1 MLPYFIGYGGLA
13 PSTSTGR
20 VFCMI
25 YALVGIPF
33 CLVFISA
40 LGRQFFNASQRLCIK
55 SSCCRHRKWLPLLI
69 YILLRSVLFIWMA
82 AAMFGF
88 IEDWAYRDAVYYT
101 FITPSTIGFGDL
113 CLVGDVNISITSE
126 WSEILLVSWKLPF
139 HWRTSPKFRS
149 SGSRVTKNSLF
160 EFFILHGSYSSHTC

>member
-13 PSTSTGR
+13 PSTWTGR

-40 LGRQFFNASQRLCIK
+40 LGRQIFNASQRLCIK

-69 YILLRSVLFIWMA
+69 YILLGSVLFIWMA
-82 AAMFGF
+82 AAMFGSV
-88 IEDWAYRDAVYYT
+88 EDWAYRDAVYYA
-101 FITPSTIGFGDL
+101 FITLSTIGFGDFIPGRWCDQYKHRFRMERNTTCFVEAFFSL
-113 CLVGDVNISITSE
+113 KDVCSN
-126 WSEILLVSWKLPF
+126 PQ
-139 HWRTSPKFRS
+139 FRQQS
-149 SGSRVTKNSLF
+149 NQK
-160 EFFILHGSYSSHTC
+160 